1 MGTMR
6 KFLLLLALTLPLAA
20 KDLTTITVH
29 VTNQA
34 GKGVGNA
41 GVRIKFV
48 AGRSAFKGFA
58 KVTKS
63 WEMRSSLEGFAKIPP
78 IPKGTILVQVIAKNY
93 QTFGQTFEVQEDDRT
108 IEVVVNPPQE
118 QYSAH

>member
-1 MGTMR
+1 MR
-6 KFLLLLALTLPLAA
+6 KFLLLLLALMLPLAA
-20 KDLTTITVH
+20 KDLTTITIH

-48 AGRSAFKGFA
+48 SGRSAFKGFS

-108 IEVVVNPPQE
+108 IEVVVNPPQA